1 MAPATAALE
10 PLEAVNVLV
19 CGPPCAGKTTW
30 VARNAPPSATIV
42 CYDTIAAEL
51 GHRGPGRP
59 PFKLGRAAEAQVQQ
73 ALRRIERGEITNAY
87 VIRTMA
93 GPQRRAELATRIRAR
108 IVLLLPDM
116 DELMRRASQRHDPTT
131 TARDI
136 ARWMTQ
142 EASGEV
148 RAQSA
153 RPPEVPARDAQGG
166 LWVL

>member
-108 IVLLLPDM
+108 IVLLLPD
-116 DELMRRASQRHDPTT
+116 
-131 TARDI
+131 I